1 MLTYHDVMTADFGG
15 LSAAADKWQETADEF
30 GKVEKRYRDSVEKIT
45 MDRTWLGDSA
55 NAARANFAATRYEYE
70 AAQTQAKA
78 TATLLRNAHTHF
90 TELKKQLES
99 SRADAIKAGMKVSDQ
114 GEVTYDYDRL
124 TAQER
129 GTAMNHPG
137 HAQEIQTA
145 VQSWR
150 DHLRDRVK
158 FVDDADN
165 DLKKDL
171 EAVVKDA
178 GGNKN
183 DATVGGFNGD
193 AGKVAAADD
202 QAKKARTE
210 LASVMEMRENESL
223 DDYLKR
229 LQREGIT
236 RLTGNEQLAKTITA
250 YLAGTAKAAMVIEAL
265 STVGSGIFKLS
276 KYAIQRG
283 EVAMNAPGSMVAKFV
298 NTKLAAAQPGSLL
311 SKIPPNLPR
320 AMYGSDLAAEF
331 GAHMRK
337 GEYFIPK
344 SYQANLATVAKNGG
358 LGQAAKAAGW
368 LRGAGI
374 VGSAGA
380 TVYGVANLATYNTD
394 MIKADPA
401 KFATEVTGTAFN
413 ASLTAMA
420 VAPNPITVGLALGT
434 GAAYLGATV
443 WDNHEEIMDAGRAA
457 ADWTGKT
464 AEKIGDGVSKGLDK
478 VGDGIASG
486 AKKIFNNPFD

>member
-15 LSAAADKWQETADEF
+15 LTAAADKWQEAAEEF

-45 MDRTWLGDSA
+45 MDRAWLGDSA

-78 TATLLRNAHTHF
+78 TATLLRNAHSEL

-99 SRADAIKAGMKVSDQ
+99 SRAEAVKAGMKVSEQ
-114 GEVTYDYDRL
+114 GNVTYDYDRL
-124 TAQER
+124 SAQER

-145 VQSWR
+145 VQSWQ
-150 DHLRDRVK
+150 DHLKDRVK
-158 FVDDADN
+158 FVDDADK

-178 GGNKN
+178 GGNKK
-183 DATVGGFNGD
+183 DATAGGFNGD

-202 QAKKARTE
+202 QAKKVRTE
-210 LASVMEMRENESL
+210 LASVIDMKDNETL

-236 RLTGNEQLAKTITA
+236 RLTGSEQVGKAITA
-250 YLAGTAKAAMVIEAL
+250 YLAGTAKVGMVLKAL
-265 STVGSGIFKLS
+265 STVVMWSGKLG
-276 KYAIQRG
+276 KYAFRPNP
-283 EVAMNAPGSMVAKFV
+283 MNAPGTMTGKFV
-298 NTKLAAAQPGSLL
+298 KTRLAAAQPGSLL
-311 SKIPPNLPR
+311 SKVPPNAAR
-320 AMYGSDLAAEF
+320 FMYGSDFAAEF
-331 GAHMRK
+331 GAHMRQ
-337 GEYFIPK
+337 GNYFIPP
-344 SYQANLATVAKNGG
+344 SHQANLATVAKNGG

-368 LRGAGI
+368 VRGAGV
-374 VGSAGA
+374 VGGA
-380 TVYGVANLATYNTD
+380 AATIYGVANLTTYNTD
-394 MIKADPA
+394 MIKANPS
-401 KFATEVTGTAFN
+401 KFATDVTSTAFN
-413 ASLTAMA
+413 ASLTALA
-420 VAPNPITVGLALGT
+420 VAPNPVTAGLAVGT
-434 GAAYLGATV
+434 GIAYLGATG
-443 WDNHEEIMDAGRAA
+443 WENRKEIMDAAGAA

-464 AEKIGDGVSKGLDK
+464 ADKIGDGVSKGLDK